1 MVASL
6 DTKSADGPLDELAS
20 IAPPST
26 KLWRP
31 VAFGLIGL
39 GGACLM
45 LYGNAQNATRG
56 AGPTATILGS
66 VIVTTLACAVVV
78 TSIVHSILRNTRA
91 RSTGTATRRTERDAQ
106 DRTCTRIN
114 AEYAGRPGNGM
125 RPRL

>member
-6 DTKSADGPLDELAS
+6 DTKSTEGPLDALAS
-20 IAPPST
+20 IGPRST
-26 KLWRP
+26 KRWRP
-31 VAFGLIGL
+31 VALGLVGL

-56 AGPTATILGS
+56 AGPIATILGS

-78 TSIVHSILRNTRA
+78 TSIVHSLLRNTRA
-91 RSTGTATRRTERDAQ
+91 TSRGTAARRTERDAQ
-106 DRTCTRIN
+106 DRPCTRIN
-114 AEYAGRPGNGM
+114 AEHAGRPVNGM